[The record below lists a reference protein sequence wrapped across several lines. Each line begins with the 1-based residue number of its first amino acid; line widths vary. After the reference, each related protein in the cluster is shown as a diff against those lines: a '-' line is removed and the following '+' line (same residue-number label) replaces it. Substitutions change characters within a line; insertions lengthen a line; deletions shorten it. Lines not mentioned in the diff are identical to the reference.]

1 MLFVERDE
9 ELHTLH
15 RLLGD
20 AAAGHGRAVLISG
33 AITSGKT
40 ALLEALSHQALH
52 SGALH
57 LAATGSK
64 AERALQLGVMD
75 QLFHSG
81 SLPPE
86 MAARATELV
95 TVEALPP
102 GESGLESRTLRQ
114 PEAHRV
120 HQICALL
127 QELSEEQPI
136 VLTVDDTHY
145 MDGTSWQVLL
155 YLQRRIRSARILLV
169 LTTRQQQGHG
179 HSPWHFEFTR
189 YPHQRLRLA
198 MLSERGVADL
208 ADRHLPAAEAGQLA
222 TTLYQL
228 SGGNPMLVRALL
240 EDSAAWLSAESGRGP
255 TATEATAFGQAVVEC
270 MHRCEAPLRSV
281 AHALAVLGDSAS
293 EDRLSRL
300 SGLTPSAVS
309 QALVALNAAGIVDQ
323 GFRHPASAA
332 AILASLDACTRTSL
346 HLRTAELLREDG
358 ALAWQV
364 AVHLVEAQSVGGDW
378 AMDTLLEA
386 ARQALSTDRQD
397 LAMQC
402 LALALKGCPDEESR
416 TTVHQALNHTEWRMN
431 PAASSRHLPPL
442 YQAVREGRLKGKEAV
457 SVVQHMLWTGGP
469 QAQSAFQE
477 VSAQL
482 TSPSDAP
489 ALAQLQLTHQWL
501 YGLRHPR
508 AGSAGTDREVPPL
521 HELRTAGGSLW
532 SRAAAVLS
540 ASMRSEAE
548 RVVDESE
555 RLLRSCQV
563 GDETLEVIASSVATL
578 TMAGRLD
585 RAAGWC
591 DALIQETQRS
601 NARTWEALFTAL
613 RADISLRQGDV
624 SAAAARAGHA
634 LTLVPAEGWGVVV
647 GLPLSVRLAAHAAMG
662 DLAAGAETAQINVPP
677 EMYDTV
683 FGPRYLLARGQFGL
697 TADRVL
703 AAVSDLQQCGAM
715 LRERNLDHP
724 SLVPWRTELARANLV
739 MGWEQTARQLL
750 LDQEELPGGKSPR
763 ARGGALR
770 VLASAS
776 PLKQRPALL
785 RRAVDALQN
794 SGDRLELAHALAD
807 LSQAHHTLGEF
818 RRARIMARRATQ
830 EAKASGAEEYL
841 RPAQSGSSDGEPTE
855 SAGGS
860 SAAPALSDAER
871 RVATLAA
878 LGHTNRE
885 IGRQLY
891 ITVST
896 VEQHL
901 TRVYRKLNV
910 SGRSDLPAGLSL
922 QQLPGTAAQAR

>member
-9 ELHTLH
+9 ELHTLR
-15 RLLGD
+15 RLLSD

-40 ALLEALSHQALH
+40 ALLDALSHQAAD

-81 SLPPE
+81 SLPPA
-86 MAARATELV
+86 MAARATQLV
-95 TVEALPP
+95 TVEALLP
-102 GESGLESRTLRQ
+102 GESELESRTLRQ

-120 HQICALL
+120 NRICTLL
-127 QELSEEQPI
+127 QELSEERPI

-145 MDGTSWQVLL
+145 MDSASWQVLL

-189 YPHQRLRLA
+189 YPHQRLRLR
-198 MLSERGVADL
+198 MLSKQGVADL
-208 ADRHLPAAEAGQLA
+208 AGRYLPPAEADQFAGSLHQF
-222 TTLYQL
+222 

-240 EDSAAWLSAESGRGP
+240 EDSAAGPLAEGGRP
-255 TATEATAFGQAVVEC
+255 EAPENTAFAQAVVEC
-270 MHRCEAPLRSV
+270 LHRCEAPLRSV

-300 SGLTPSAVS
+300 SGLTPTTVS
-309 QALVALNAAGIVDQ
+309 QVLVALDSAGIVEQ
-323 GFRHPASAA
+323 SFRHPAAA
-332 AILASLDACTRTSL
+332 PAVLASLDACTRSSL
-346 HLRTAELLREDG
+346 HLRAAELLREDG

-364 AVHLVEAQSVGGDW
+364 AVHLVEAQSVGVGW
-378 AMDTLLEA
+378 AIDTLLEA
-386 ARQALSTDRQD
+386 ARQALSSDRQD

-416 TTVHQALNHTEWRMN
+416 TAVHKALNHIEWRVN

-442 YQAVREGRLKGKEAV
+442 YQAVRDGRLKGKEAV

-469 QAQSAFQE
+469 QAQNAFEE

-482 TSPSDAP
+482 SHPADAP

-508 AGSAGTDREVPPL
+508 AGSTGTDREVQPL

-578 TMAGRLD
+578 TVAGRLD

-591 DALIQETQRS
+591 DALIQETQRT

-647 GLPLSVRLAAHAAMG
+647 GLPLSVQLAAHSAMG
-662 DLAAGAETAQINVPP
+662 DLVAGAATAQIDVPP

-830 EAKASGAEEYL
+830 EAKASHAEEYL
-841 RPAQSGSSDGEPTE
+841 RPAQSGSAHGEPTE

-922 QQLPGTAAQAR
+922 QQLPGAAARTR

>member
-1 MLFVERDE
+1 MLLVERDE
-9 ELHTLH
+9 ELHTLR
-15 RLLGD
+15 RLLSD
-20 AAAGHGRAVLISG
+20 AVAGHGRAVLVSG
-33 AITSGKT
+33 AIASGKT
-40 ALLEALSHQALH
+40 ALLEVLSQQAVD

-86 MAARATELV
+86 AAARATRLI
-95 TVEALPP
+95 TVEALPTD
-102 GESGLESRTLRQ
+102 ESELETHTLRQ

-127 QELSEEQPI
+127 QELSEAHPI
-136 VLTVDDTHY
+136 VLTVDDTHF

-155 YLQRRIRSARILLV
+155 YLQRRIRSSRILLV
-169 LTTRQQQGHG
+169 LTSRQQQGHG
-179 HSPWHFEFTR
+179 NSPWHFEFTR
-189 YPHQRLRLA
+189 SPHHRLRLR

-208 ADRHLPAAEAGQLA
+208 ADRHLPPTEAGQHA
-222 TTLYQL
+222 ARLYRL
-228 SGGNPMLVRALL
+228 GGGNPMLVRALL
-240 EDSAAWLSAESGRGP
+240 EDSVAGLAAESGRRP
-255 TATEATAFGQAVVEC
+255 PVAETAAFGQAVVEC
-270 MHRCEAPLRSV
+270 LHRCDTPLRSV
-281 AHALAVLGDSAS
+281 AHALAVLGDAAS

-300 SGLTPSAVS
+300 SELSPTAVS
-309 QALVALNAAGIVDQ
+309 QALEALNAAGIVGQ
-323 GFRHPASAA
+323 GFRHPATATA
-332 AILASLDACTRTSL
+332 VLASLDADTRSSL
-346 HLRTAELLREDG
+346 HLRAAELFREDG
-358 ALAWQV
+358 ASAWQV
-364 AVHLVEAQSVGGDW
+364 AVHLIEAQSVGVGW
-378 AMDTLLEA
+378 AMDTLLKA
-386 ARQALSTDRQD
+386 AGQALSTGRQE

-416 TTVHQALNHTEWRMN
+416 TTAHRALNHIEWRIN
-431 PAASSRHLPPL
+431 PAVSSRHLPPL
-442 YQAVREGRLKGKEAV
+442 HQAVRDGRLKGREAV
-457 SVVQHMLWTGGP
+457 SVVQHMLWAGGSP
-469 QAQSAFQE
+469 AQSAFEE

-482 TSPSDAP
+482 TSPADAP
-489 ALAQLQLTHQWL
+489 VLAQLQLTHQWL

-508 AGSAGTDREVPPL
+508 AGGVGTDREMAPL

-563 GDETLEVIASSVATL
+563 ADETLDVIAASVATL
-578 TMAGRLD
+578 TTAGRLD

-591 DALIQETQRS
+591 DALIQEAQRS
-601 NARTWEALFTAL
+601 GARTWEALFTTL

-624 SAAAARAGHA
+624 STAAAGAGHA
-634 LTLVPAEGWGVVV
+634 LTLVPPEGWGVVV

-662 DLAAGAETAQINVPP
+662 DLAAGTETAQINVPP

-697 TADRVL
+697 AADRVL
-703 AAVSDLQQCGAM
+703 AAISDLQQCGDM

-724 SLVPWRTELARANLV
+724 SLVSWRTELARANLL

-750 LDQEELPGGKSPR
+750 MDQEELPGGKNPR

-830 EAKASGAEEYL
+830 EAKASDAEKFL
-841 RPAQSGSSDGEPTE
+841 RPAQSGSADGEPTE
-855 SAGGS
+855 SGGGS

-922 QQLPGTAAQAR
+922 EQLPGAAARAR

>member
-1 MLFVERDE
+1 MLLVERDE
-9 ELHTLH
+9 ELHTLSG
-15 RLLGD
+15 LLGD
-20 AAAGHGRAVLISG
+20 ATAGRGRAVLISG
-33 AITSGKT
+33 AIAAGKT
-40 ALLEALSHQALH
+40 ALLEALAHQAVD

-64 AERALQLGVMD
+64 AERALQLGVVD

-86 MAARATELV
+86 IAERASRLV

-102 GESGLESRTLRQ
+102 GESELETRTLRQ
-114 PEAHRV
+114 PEAHRI

-127 QELSEEQPI
+127 QELSQAQPI

-145 MDGTSWQVLL
+145 MDGASWQVLL
-155 YLQRRIRSARILLV
+155 YLQRRIRRARILLV
-169 LTTRQQQGHG
+169 LTTRQEHGHG

-189 YPHQRLRLA
+189 YPHQRLRLR
-198 MLSERGVADL
+198 MLSERGVAEL
-208 ADRHLPAAEAGQLA
+208 ADRHLPPAETDQCA
-222 TTLYQL
+222 TSLHRL
-228 SGGNPMLVRALL
+228 SGGNPMLVKALL
-240 EDSAAWLSAESGRGP
+240 EDSAARLCTGSGRRLP
-255 TATEATAFGQAVVEC
+255 ATETAAFGQAVVEC
-270 MHRCEAPLRSV
+270 VHRCEAPLRSV
-281 AHALAVLGDSAS
+281 AHALAVLGESAS

-300 SGLTPSAVS
+300 YGLTPTAVS
-309 QALVALNAAGIVDQ
+309 QALAALNAAGIVGQ

-332 AILASLDACTRTSL
+332 AILASLDADTRSSL
-346 HLRTAELLREDG
+346 HLRAAELLKEDG
-358 ALAWQV
+358 AAAWQI
-364 AVHLVEAQSVGGDW
+364 AAHLVEAQSVGVGW

-386 ARQALSTDRQD
+386 ARQTLPTDRQE

-402 LALALKGCPDEESR
+402 LALALKGCPDDESR
-416 TTVHQALNHTEWRMN
+416 TAVHKALNHIEWRMN
-431 PAASSRHLPPL
+431 PAVSSRHLPPL
-442 YQAVREGRLKGKEAV
+442 HQAVRDGRLKGKEAV
-457 SVVQHMLWTGGP
+457 SVVQHLLWAGGS
-469 QAQSAFQE
+469 QAQSAFEE

-482 TSPSDAP
+482 TSPADAP
-489 ALAQLQLTHQWL
+489 ALAQLQLTHLWM

-508 AGSAGTDREVPPL
+508 SGSAGTDREVPPL

-563 GDETLEVIASSVATL
+563 GDETLEVIAASVASL

-601 NARTWEALFTAL
+601 HARTWEALFTTL

-624 SAAAARAGHA
+624 SAAASRAEHA
-634 LTLVPAEGWGVVV
+634 LALVPPEGWGVVV
-647 GLPLSVRLAAHAAMG
+647 GLPLSVLLAAHAAMG

-697 TADRVL
+697 AADRVL
-703 AAVSDLQQCGAM
+703 AAVSDLQQCGDM

-724 SLVPWRTELARANLV
+724 CLVPWRTELARANLLL
-739 MGWEQTARQLL
+739 GWEQTARQLL
-750 LDQEELPGGKSPR
+750 LDQEELPGGKNPR

-785 RRAVDALQN
+785 RRAVDALQS

-830 EAKASGAEEYL
+830 EAKASGAEEFL
-841 RPAQSGSSDGEPTE
+841 RPAQSGSADGEPAETG
-855 SAGGS
+855 SGS

-922 QQLPGTAAQAR
+922 QQLPGTAARVR